1 MITTESKRIK
11 EEKKEKKRSLHLEGL
26 GARRVKKKGPG
37 LVIGSN
43 SWYTGPGAGQGE
55 GKKRRADGRGLVGR

>member
-37 LVIGSN
+37 LVMGSN
-43 SWYTGPGAGQGE
+43 RLYTGPGAGQRGGQEEE
-55 GKKRRADGRGLVGR
+55 GRR